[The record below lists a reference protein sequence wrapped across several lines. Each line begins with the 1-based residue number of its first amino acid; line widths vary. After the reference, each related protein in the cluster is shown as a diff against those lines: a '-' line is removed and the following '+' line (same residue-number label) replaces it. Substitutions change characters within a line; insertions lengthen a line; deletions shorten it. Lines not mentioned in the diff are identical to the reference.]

1 MPFVMES
8 TLSRRERERIMRR
21 EAMLEAARAVF
32 AEKGFT
38 NATIEEVAHRAEFG
52 KGTVYNY
59 FEKKED
65 LLFAIID
72 EMHDEVCALIDTS
85 FAPENNEGKT
95 FRETFRDF
103 IEAFFGFFA
112 KRQDLLIIAMKEV
125 QTLVFSDEH
134 EKAVYLMQQSNRVVE
149 ALVVPLQRAID
160 AGRLKPLDPVS
171 MAHTIFG
178 NMKGYQMHVC
188 VASRMNPECRDQMP
202 TPREAAEFLSTVLL
216 DGLSAQPEPYHA
228 NPAIAQHETS
238 L

>member
-1 MPFVMES
+1 MEFP
-8 TLSRRERERIMRR
+8 LSRRERERMMRR
-21 EAMLEAARAVF
+21 QAMLEAARAVF
-32 AEKGFT
+32 AEKGFA

-72 EMHDEVCALIDTS
+72 ELHDEVCTLIETS
-85 FAPENNEGKT
+85 FAPESNEQKT

-103 IEAFFGFFA
+103 VEAFFGFFD

-125 QTLVFSDEH
+125 QALTFSDEH
-134 EKAVYLMQQSNRVVE
+134 EKAAHLMQQSNRVVE

-160 AGRLKPLDPVS
+160 AGYLKPLDPVS

-178 NMKGYQMHVC
+178 NIKGFQMHIC
-188 VASRMNPECRDQMP
+188 AAARMNPECINSMP
-202 TPREAAEFLSTVLL
+202 TPRSAAEFLCTMLL
-216 DGLSAQPEPYHA
+216 DGLSTHPEPYHA
-228 NPAIAQHETS
+228 NPATARYETS